1 MPRGRKTTTIIDF
14 PFFEY
19 LHYFLQA
26 EHRRVYSAFTPLSK
40 KYLNYNNP
48 KENAKAYLRI
58 PQFEALETYVF
69 LKEFCENKKLWQ
81 VFEEWYNKTGKF
93 EGRASAGIS
102 KGGQLELFGVTEVN
116 QEISKDAFAKVF
128 AQIKAMQQE
137 YPNYIFALTMGLGKT
152 VLMATSIFYEF
163 LLAKKYPKSP
173 LYCHNAII
181 FVPDRTVRESV
192 IQDVQ
197 NLDKQKVVPQEY
209 LSWLDA
215 NLKFHFLDDNSSQLS
230 TIDNSDYNIIIS
242 NSQKIILKQEHK
254 KKSAAQTL
262 FGEETGKYTAL
273 SLKSR
278 MASLGEAAGLDDVDE
293 EIQLINNH
301 RFVKLSRLKQLG
313 IYVDEA
319 HHVFGT
325 KLQED
330 LMTSAKA
337 TSLRVTINE
346 LAANL
351 ARSGSRVVG
360 CYNYTGTPYVKNR
373 LLPEVV
379 YSYGLSKAIDKAYL
393 KKVDPYAMENIRD
406 NTQVFCRKA
415 IGDFW
420 EKCGQKRVEGML
432 PKIAFFASTIEEA
445 ITELR
450 PAIEDELV
458 RLNIPTS
465 RILVNVGD
473 PKYTTNDDL
482 REFNMLDTKRSEKQ
496 FIILVGKGKEG
507 WNCRSLFAV
516 AMYRRAQSTVFV
528 LQATMRC
535 LRQIGDVQH
544 MAYLFF
550 SKENLEILN
559 KELQENF
566 NITLDDMAG
575 AGEQKNIAE
584 VRLIPPSVKIEV
596 KKIKKL
602 YQMNKRHLAEHVD
615 LKLDEVDLE
624 KYKITVTRRTIDD
637 LSKVVGRQDI
647 SDIKEQRKFS
657 EFTLVGEIARYL
669 NMSPLELKSV
679 MMTLT
684 ESIDSICKRVNEHNE
699 LLYDEVIPRLFKE
712 IYEIKEYTN
721 EEKISLELVKDPK
734 QKGEDCY
741 RVSYKDGM
749 LASYYDDKYK
759 IFHDKSFNVDNYCFD
774 SGPESDMFWNL
785 LNDQRFVK
793 VWFTGMLTA
802 GQTEFLI
809 NYIDPESN
817 TVRSYYPDFLVQKED
832 GSYIIIE
839 VKGENKID
847 DAVVLAKKE
856 YAKQIASASG
866 MDYIMVPGKQ
876 AKKSLLIEPLQSYDY
891 SSIDSVKTAKEQA
904 SYSNP
909 NGSPVIQNVTIH
921 NHYHEKVGQV
931 VNVEQPK
938 N

>member
-1 MPRGRKTTTIIDF
+1 MARRKSTTATIDF
-14 PFFEY
+14 PFYQY
-19 LHYFLQA
+19 LQYFLRT
-26 EHRRVYSAFTPLSK
+26 EHKRVYAEFKPLSK
-40 KYLNYNNP
+40 KFLNYNNP
-48 KENAKAYLRI
+48 KENAKAYLRV

-69 LKEFCENKKLWQ
+69 LKEFCDNQKLWQ
-81 VFEEWYNKTGKF
+81 IFEQWYNKNGKF
-93 EGRASAGIS
+93 EGRLFAGFDS
-102 KGGQLELFGVTEVN
+102 KGQGSLFDITESGQDETKGY
-116 QEISKDAFAKVF
+116 FAQIF
-128 AQIKAMQQE
+128 EQIKAMGQE

-152 VLMATSIFYEF
+152 LLMATSIFYEF
-163 LLAKKYPKSP
+163 LLANKYPKSP

-192 IQDVQ
+192 IEDVQ
-197 NLDKQKVVPQEY
+197 NLEKIKVVPQEY

-230 TIDNSDYNIIIS
+230 TIENSDFNIIIS

-254 KKSAAQTL
+254 HKTAAQTL

-278 MASLGEAAGLDDVDE
+278 MAALGEEVGIDDVEE

-319 HHVFGT
+319 HHVFGS

-330 LMTSAKA
+330 LMTSTKA

-351 ARSGSRVVG
+351 ALAGSRVVG

-379 YSYGLSKAIDKAYL
+379 YSYGLRDAIDHAYL
-393 KKVDPYAMENIRD
+393 KKVEPYALENIRD
-406 NTQVFCRKA
+406 NTQVFCRKS

-420 EKCGQKRVEGML
+420 EKCGEKRVEGML

-445 ITELR
+445 VTELR
-450 PAIEDELV
+450 PAIEQELV

-473 PKYTTNDDL
+473 EQYTTNDDL
-482 REFNMLDTKRSEKQ
+482 REFKRLDTKASEKQ

-516 AMYRRAQSTVFV
+516 AMYRKAKSTVFV

-535 LRQIGDVQH
+535 MRQIGDYQH
-544 MAYLFF
+544 TALLFF
-550 SKENLEILN
+550 SQENMEILN
-559 KELQENF
+559 DELKDNF
-566 NITLDDMAG
+566 NITLEEMSG
-575 AGEQKNIAE
+575 AGENKNIAE
-584 VRLIPPSVKIEV
+584 VRLVPPSIKIEV

-602 YQMNKRHLAEHVD
+602 YQMNKKKLAEHID
-615 LKLDEVDLE
+615 LKLDEVKLD
-624 KYKITVTRRTIDD
+624 KYKITFSKRAIED
-637 LSKVVGRQDI
+637 LSKAVGVRKDI
-647 SDIKEQRKFS
+647 TDIKEQRQFS
-657 EFTLVGEIARYL
+657 AFTLVGEIARYL
-669 NMSPLELKSV
+669 NMKALELKSV
-679 MMTLT
+679 MLTLT
-684 ESIDSICKRVNEHNE
+684 ESIEDICKRVNEHNE
-699 LLYDEVIPRLFKE
+699 LLYDEVIPRLFRE
-712 IYEIKEYTN
+712 IYEVKEYTN
-721 EEKISLELVKDPK
+721 EEKVVLELVKDPNE
-734 QKGEDCY
+734 KGEDCY
-741 RVSYKDGM
+741 HVKYKDGL
-749 LASYYDDKYK
+749 LASRNDEKYLSFWDKT
-759 IFHDKSFNVDNYCFD
+759 FNVDNYCFD

-785 LNDQRFVK
+785 INDNRLIK

-802 GQTEFLI
+802 GQTDFVI

-839 VKGENKID
+839 VKGEHMID
-847 DAVVLAKKE
+847 NAVVQAKKE
-856 YAKQIASASG
+856 YARQIASASS
-866 MDYIMVPGKQ
+866 MDYIIVPGK
-876 AKKSLLIEPLQSYDY
+876 K
-891 SSIDSVKTAKEQA
+891 AKERL
-904 SYSNP
+904 
-909 NGSPVIQNVTIH
+909 VI
-921 NHYHEKVGQV
+921 
-931 VNVEQPK
+931 
-938 N
+938 

>member
-1 MPRGRKTTTIIDF
+1 MARIKSTTATIDF
-14 PFFEY
+14 PFYQY
-19 LHYFLQA
+19 LQYFLQA
-26 EHRRVYSAFTPLSK
+26 EHKRVYSAFTPLSK
-40 KYLNYNNP
+40 KFLNYNNP
-48 KENAKAYLRI
+48 KENAKAYLRV

-69 LKEFCENKKLWQ
+69 LKEFCENQKLWEI
-81 VFEEWYNKTGKF
+81 FEQWYNKTGKF
-93 EGRASAGIS
+93 EGRVSAGIG
-102 KGGQLELFGVTEVN
+102 KTGQLELFGVTEVN
-116 QEISKDAFAKVF
+116 QEITKEAFSKVF
-128 AQIKAMQQE
+128 AQIKAMQQD

-163 LLAKKYPKSP
+163 LLANKYPRNP

-181 FVPDRTVRESV
+181 FVPDKTVRQSV
-192 IQDVQ
+192 IEDVQ
-197 NLDKQKVVPQEY
+197 NLDKKKVVPQEY

-230 TIDNSDYNIIIS
+230 TIDKSDYNIIIS

-254 KKSAAQTL
+254 HKSAAQTL

-273 SLKSR
+273 SLKSK
-278 MASLGEAAGLDDVDE
+278 MAALGEAAGIEDVEE

-319 HHVFGT
+319 HHVFGN

-330 LMTSAKA
+330 LMTSTKA

-351 ARSGSRVVG
+351 ERSGSRVVG

-379 YSYGLSKAIDKAYL
+379 YSYGLRDAIDNSYL
-393 KKVDPYAMENIRD
+393 KRVEPYALENIRD

-420 EKCGQKRVEGML
+420 EKCGENRVEGML
-432 PKIAFFASTIEEA
+432 PKMAFFASTIEEA
-445 ITELR
+445 IEELR
-450 PAIEDELV
+450 PAIENELV

-473 PKYTTNDDL
+473 SRYTSNDDL
-482 REFNMLDTKRSEKQ
+482 REFNTLDTIRSEKQ

-507 WNCRSLFAV
+507 WNCRSLFSV
-516 AMYRRAQSTVFV
+516 AMYRKANSTVFV

-535 LRQIGDVQH
+535 LRQIGEYQH
-544 MAYLFF
+544 TAYLFF
-550 SKENLEILN
+550 SQENMQILD

-566 NITLDDMAG
+566 NITLNDMASS
-575 AGEQKNIAE
+575 GEKKNIAE
-584 VRLIPPSVKIEV
+584 VHMIPPSVKIEV

-602 YQMNKRHLAEHVD
+602 YQMNKKHLAKNVD

-624 KYKITVTRRTIDD
+624 KYKISVSRRTIDD
-637 LSKVVGRQDI
+637 LSKVVGGRKDI
-647 SDIKEQRKFS
+647 TGIKEQRKFS
-657 EFTLVGEIARYL
+657 VFTLVGEIARYL
-669 NMSPLELKSV
+669 NMNPLELKSILL
-679 MMTLT
+679 TLT
-684 ESIDSICKRVNEHNE
+684 EPLESICRRVNEYNE

-712 IYEIKEYTN
+712 IYEVKEYTN
-721 EEKISLELVKDPK
+721 EEKVSLELVKDPK
-734 QKGEDCY
+734 IKGDDCY
-741 RVSYKDGM
+741 RVSYKDGL

-759 IFHDKSFNVDNYCFD
+759 PYLEKTFNVDNYCFD
-774 SGPESDMFWNL
+774 SGPEIDMFWNL
-785 LNDQRFVK
+785 INDKRLVK

-802 GQTEFLI
+802 GQTDFVI

-832 GSYIIIE
+832 GSYVIIE
-839 VKGENKID
+839 VKGEHMID
-847 DAVVLAKKE
+847 NAVVQAKKE
-856 YAKQIASASG
+856 YAKQIASASS
-866 MDYIMVPGKQ
+866 MDYIIVPGKQ
-876 AKKSLLIEPLQSYDY
+876 AKDNI
-891 SSIDSVKTAKEQA
+891 VF
-904 SYSNP
+904 
-909 NGSPVIQNVTIH
+909 
-921 NHYHEKVGQV
+921 
-931 VNVEQPK
+931 
-938 N
+938 

>member
-1 MPRGRKTTTIIDF
+1 MPRGRKKSTTTTVDF
-14 PFFEY
+14 PFYQY
-19 LHYFLQA
+19 LQYFLEA
-26 EHRRVYSAFTPLSK
+26 EHKRVYSAFTPLSK
-40 KYLNYNNP
+40 KLLNYNNP
-48 KENAKAYLRI
+48 KVNAKAYLRV

-69 LKEFCENKKLWQ
+69 LKEFCDNQKLWEI
-81 VFEEWYNKTGKF
+81 FEQWYYKTGKF

-116 QEISKDAFAKVF
+116 QEISKEAFAKVF
-128 AQIKAMQQE
+128 AQIKAIQQD

-163 LLAKKYPKSP
+163 LLANKYPRNTK
-173 LYCHNAII
+173 YCHNAII
-181 FVPDRTVRESV
+181 FVPDRTVRQSV

-230 TIDNSDYNIIIS
+230 TIDKSDYNIIIS

-254 KKSAAQTL
+254 HKSAAQSL

-273 SLKSR
+273 SLKSK
-278 MASLGEAAGLDDVDE
+278 MAALGEAAGIEDVEE

-319 HHVFGT
+319 HHVFGN

-330 LMTSAKA
+330 LLTSTKA

-351 ARSGSRVVG
+351 EKSGSRVVG

-379 YSYGLSKAIDKAYL
+379 YSYGLNAAIEKGYL
-393 KKVDPYAMENIRD
+393 KRVEPYAFENIRE

-420 EKCGQKRVEGML
+420 KKCGENRVEGML

-445 ITELR
+445 VTELR

-482 REFNMLDTKRSEKQ
+482 REFNMLDSVRSEKQ

-507 WNCRSLFAV
+507 WNCRSLFSV
-516 AMYRRAQSTVFV
+516 AMYRKANSTVFV

-535 LRQIGDVQH
+535 LRQIGDHQH
-544 MAYLFF
+544 TAYLFF
-550 SKENLEILN
+550 SQENMQILD

-566 NITLDDMAG
+566 NITLDDIAG
-575 AGEQKNIAE
+575 AGEKKNIAE
-584 VRLIPPSVKIEV
+584 VRIVPPSIKIEV

-602 YQMNKRHLAEHVD
+602 YQMNKKKLAEHVD
-615 LKLDEVDLE
+615 LKLDEVNLDR
-624 KYKITVTRRTIDD
+624 YRITFSRRTIDN
-637 LSKVVGRQDI
+637 LSKVVGGRQDI

-657 EFTLVGEIARYL
+657 PYTLVAEIARYL
-669 NMSPLELKSV
+669 NMKPLELKAIMV
-679 MMTLT
+679 TLT
-684 ESIDSICKRVNEHNE
+684 ESIESICNRVNEFNE
-699 LLYDEVIPRLFKE
+699 LLYNEVIPRLFKE
-712 IYEIKEYTN
+712 IYDVKEFTN
-721 EEKISLELVKDPK
+721 EEKVTLELVKDPK
-734 QKGEDCY
+734 EKGEDCY
-741 RVSYKDGM
+741 RVSYKDGL

-759 IFHDKSFNVDNYCFD
+759 PYLDKTFNVDNYCFD
-774 SGPESDMFWNL
+774 SGPENDMFWNL
-785 LNDQRFVK
+785 INDKRLEK

-802 GQTEFLI
+802 GQTDFLI

-817 TVRSYYPDFLVQKED
+817 TVRSYYPDFLVKKTD

-839 VKGENKID
+839 VKGENMID
-847 DAVVLAKKE
+847 DAVVQAKKE
-856 YAKQIASASG
+856 YAQQIASASS
-866 MDYIMVPGKQ
+866 MEYIMVPGKQ
-876 AKKSLLIEPLQSYDY
+876 AKIPLK
-891 SSIDSVKTAKEQA
+891 I
-904 SYSNP
+904 
-909 NGSPVIQNVTIH
+909 
-921 NHYHEKVGQV
+921 
-931 VNVEQPK
+931 
-938 N
+938 